1 MTSSELSALLV
12 LATVSSFT
20 PGPNTTLS
28 TAMAANHGLRRAM
41 RFVLAVPVGWGVL
54 FTLCATGLGSLV
66 VAWPP
71 LRWGIVV
78 LGNSYLLW
86 LASRLWQSGSMQQA
100 DSAKLQVG
108 FVQGVGL
115 QFLNIKAWML
125 ALAIVAG
132 WIVGREDATERT
144 LMLLPIM
151 VAYGLVSNLAY
162 AVAGSM
168 LRHWLAHGGRLLMFN
183 RCMAVALMATV
194 VWMLTS
200 LRATGCSR
208 CGPDF
213 LPGFAACPWAGRCA

>member
-28 TAMAANHGLRRAM
+28 TAMAANHGLKRAM
-41 RFVLAVPVGWGVL
+41 RFVLAVPVGWGIL
-54 FTLCATGLGSLV
+54 FTLCATGLGGLV

-71 LRWGIVV
+71 LRWGIVT
-78 LGNSYLLW
+78 LGTGYLLW
-86 LASRLWQSGSMQQA
+86 LSSRLWQSGSLQQA
-100 DSAKLQVG
+100 DSNKLQVG

-132 WIVGREDATERT
+132 WVAGREDATERT

-151 VAYGLVSNLAY
+151 VAYGFVSNLTY

-168 LRHWLAHGGRLLMFN
+168 LRHWLAHGRRLLMFN
-183 RCMAVALMATV
+183 RCMSVALVATAL
-194 VWMLTS
+194 WILNG
-200 LRATGCSR
+200 LRQSVT
-208 CGPDF
+208 
-213 LPGFAACPWAGRCA
+213 

>member
-28 TAMAANHGLRRAM
+28 TAMAANYGLKHAM
-41 RFVLAVPVGWGVL
+41 RFVTAVPVGWGIL
-54 FTLCATGLGSLV
+54 FTLCATGLGGLV

-71 LRWGIVV
+71 LRWGIVL
-78 LGNSYLLW
+78 LGNAYLVW
-86 LASRLWQSGSMQQA
+86 LASRLWISGSLQQA
-100 DSAKLQVG
+100 DSSKLNVG

-132 WIVGREDATERT
+132 WIAGHEDATERT
-144 LMLLPIM
+144 LILLPIM
-151 VAYGLVSNLAY
+151 VAYGFFSNLTY

-168 LRHWLAHGGRLLMFN
+168 LRHWLAHGNRLLMFN
-183 RCMAVALMATV
+183 RCMALALLATV
-194 VWMLTS
+194 VWIIEG
-200 LRATGCSR
+200 LRHS
-208 CGPDF
+208 
-213 LPGFAACPWAGRCA
+213 AA

>member
-41 RFVLAVPVGWGVL
+41 RFVLAVPVGWGLL
-54 FTLCATGLGSLV
+54 FALCATGLGGLV

-71 LRWGIVV
+71 LRWAIVV
-78 LGNSYLLW
+78 LGNGYLLW
-86 LASRLWQSGSMQQA
+86 LASRLWRSGSLQQA

-132 WIVGREDATERT
+132 WIVGKDDASERT
-144 LMLLPIM
+144 LVLLPIM
-151 VAYGLVSNLAY
+151 VAYGFVSNLTY
-162 AVAGSM
+162 AVAGAM
-168 LRHWLAHGGRLLMFN
+168 LRHWLAHGRRLLVFN
-183 RCMAVALMATV
+183 RCMSGALWLTV
-194 VWMLTS
+194 VWLLNG
-200 LRATGCSR
+200 LRLNAT
-208 CGPDF
+208 
-213 LPGFAACPWAGRCA
+213 

>member
-41 RFVLAVPVGWGVL
+41 RFVCAVPVGWGIL
-54 FTLCATGLGSLV
+54 FTLCATGLGGLV

-71 LRWGIVV
+71 LRWAIVV
-78 LGNSYLLW
+78 LGNGYLLW
-86 LASRLWQSGSMQQA
+86 LASRLWGSGSLQQA

-132 WIVGREDATERT
+132 WVVGREDASERT
-144 LMLLPIM
+144 LVLLPIM
-151 VAYGLVSNLAY
+151 VAYGFVSNLTY
-162 AVAGSM
+162 AVAGAM
-168 LRHWLAHGGRLLMFN
+168 LRHWLAHGRRLLVFN
-183 RCMAVALMATV
+183 RCMSGALLLTV
-194 VWMLTS
+194 VWLLNS
-200 LRATGCSR
+200 LRLNAI
-208 CGPDF
+208 
-213 LPGFAACPWAGRCA
+213 

>member
-28 TAMAANHGLRRAM
+28 TAMAANHGLKRAM
-41 RFVLAVPVGWGVL
+41 RFVLAVPVGWGIL
-54 FTLCATGLGSLV
+54 FTLCATGLGGLV

-71 LRWGIVV
+71 LRWGIVT
-78 LGNSYLLW
+78 LGTGYLLW
-86 LASRLWQSGSMQQA
+86 LASRLWQSGSLQQA
-100 DSAKLQVG
+100 DSNKLQVG

-132 WIVGREDATERT
+132 WVAGREDATERT

-151 VAYGLVSNLAY
+151 VAYGFVSNLTY

-168 LRHWLAHGGRLLMFN
+168 LRHWLAHGRRLLMFN
-183 RCMAVALMATV
+183 RCMSVALVATAL
-194 VWMLTS
+194 WILNG
-200 LRATGCSR
+200 LRQSVA
-208 CGPDF
+208 
-213 LPGFAACPWAGRCA
+213 

>member
-41 RFVLAVPVGWGVL
+41 PFVLAVPVGWGIL
-54 FTLCATGLGSLV
+54 FTLCATGVGGLV

-78 LGNSYLLW
+78 LGNGYLLW
-86 LASRLWQSGSMQQA
+86 LASRLWGSGRLQQA

-132 WIVGREDATERT
+132 WVAGREDATART
-144 LMLLPIM
+144 LVLLPIM
-151 VAYGLVSNLAY
+151 VAYGFVSNLTY

-168 LRHWLAHGGRLLMFN
+168 LRQWLAHGRRLLVFN
-183 RCMAVALMATV
+183 RWMAAALLATV
-194 VWMLTS
+194 VWLLNG
-200 LRATGCSR
+200 LRA
-208 CGPDF
+208 
-213 LPGFAACPWAGRCA
+213 AGA

>member
-41 RFVLAVPVGWGVL
+41 RFVLAVPVGWGIL
-54 FTLCATGLGSLV
+54 FTLCATGLGGLV

-78 LGNSYLLW
+78 LGNAYLLW
-86 LASRLWQSGSMQQA
+86 LASRLWGSGSLQQA
-100 DSAKLQVG
+100 DSARLQVG

-132 WIVGREDATERT
+132 WIAGRDDAAERT

-151 VAYGLVSNLAY
+151 VAYGFVSNLTY

-168 LRHWLAHGGRLLMFN
+168 LRHWLAHGRRLLVFN
-183 RCMAVALMATV
+183 RCMAGALLATV
-194 VWMLTS
+194 VWLLNG
-200 LRATGCSR
+200 LRATG
-208 CGPDF
+208 
-213 LPGFAACPWAGRCA
+213 A

>member
-41 RFVLAVPVGWGVL
+41 RFVLAVPVGWGLL
-54 FTLCATGLGSLV
+54 FALCATGLGGLV

-71 LRWGIVV
+71 LRWAIVV
-78 LGNSYLLW
+78 LGNGYLLW
-86 LASRLWQSGSMQQA
+86 LASRLWRSGSLQQA

-132 WIVGREDATERT
+132 WIVGKDDASERT
-144 LMLLPIM
+144 LVLLPIM
-151 VAYGLVSNLAY
+151 VAYGFVSNLTY
-162 AVAGSM
+162 AVAGAM
-168 LRHWLAHGGRLLMFN
+168 LRHWLAHGCRLLVFN
-183 RCMAVALMATV
+183 RCMSGALWLTV
-194 VWMLTS
+194 VWLLNG
-200 LRATGCSR
+200 LRLNAT
-208 CGPDF
+208 
-213 LPGFAACPWAGRCA
+213 

>member
-1 MTSSELSALLV
+1 MTSAELSALLV

-28 TAMAANHGLRRAM
+28 TAMAANHGLQHAL
-41 RFVLAVPVGWGVL
+41 RFVCAVPVGWGLL
-54 FTLCATGLGSLV
+54 FALCATGLGSLV

-78 LGNSYLLW
+78 LGNAYLLW
-86 LASRLWQSGSMQQA
+86 LASRLWQSGSLQHA
-100 DSAKLQVG
+100 DSAKLQVS

-132 WIVGREDATERT
+132 WIAGREDAAERT
-144 LMLLPIM
+144 LVLLPIM
-151 VAYGLVSNLAY
+151 VAYGFVSNLTY

-168 LRHWLAHGGRLLMFN
+168 LRHWLAHGRRLLVFN
-183 RCMAVALMATV
+183 RCMAVALLATV
-194 VWMLTS
+194 AWILNG
-200 LRATGCSR
+200 LRQS
-208 CGPDF
+208 
-213 LPGFAACPWAGRCA
+213 AA

>member
-41 RFVLAVPVGWGVL
+41 RFVCAVPVGWGIL
-54 FTLCATGLGSLV
+54 FTLCATGLGGLV

-71 LRWGIVV
+71 LRWAIVV
-78 LGNSYLLW
+78 LGNGYLLW
-86 LASRLWQSGSMQQA
+86 LASRLWGSGSLQQA
-100 DSAKLQVG
+100 DSARLQVG

-132 WIVGREDATERT
+132 WVVGREDASERT
-144 LMLLPIM
+144 LVLLPIM
-151 VAYGLVSNLAY
+151 VAYGFVSNLTY
-162 AVAGSM
+162 AVAGAM
-168 LRHWLAHGGRLLMFN
+168 LRHWLAHGRRLLVFN
-183 RCMAVALMATV
+183 RCMSGALWLTV
-194 VWMLTS
+194 VWLLNG
-200 LRATGCSR
+200 LRLNAT
-208 CGPDF
+208 
-213 LPGFAACPWAGRCA
+213 

>member
-41 RFVLAVPVGWGVL
+41 RFVLAVPVGWGIL
-54 FTLCATGLGSLV
+54 FTLCATGLGGLV

-78 LGNSYLLW
+78 LGNAYLLW
-86 LASRLWQSGSMQQA
+86 LASRLWVSGSLQQA

-132 WIVGREDATERT
+132 WIAGRQDAAERT

-151 VAYGLVSNLAY
+151 VAYGFVSNLTY

-168 LRHWLAHGGRLLMFN
+168 LRHWLAHGHRLLVFN
-183 RCMAVALMATV
+183 RCMAGALLATV
-194 VWMLTS
+194 VWLLNG
-200 LRATGCSR
+200 LRAT
-208 CGPDF
+208 D
-213 LPGFAACPWAGRCA
+213 A